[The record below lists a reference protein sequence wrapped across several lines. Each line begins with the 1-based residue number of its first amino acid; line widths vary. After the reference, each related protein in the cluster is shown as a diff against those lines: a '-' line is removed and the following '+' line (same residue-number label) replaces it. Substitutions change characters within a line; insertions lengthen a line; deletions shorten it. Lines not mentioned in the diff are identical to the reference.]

1 MSVHCAHIL
10 QKHKESRRPFD
21 SFRNK
26 PVTRSREEA
35 IANIN
40 NFLQQLKDNPS
51 LFGQIATQYSEC
63 SSCQRGG
70 DLGFFERGQMQ
81 KPFEEVSFK
90 LKPGE
95 ISSIVETDSGY
106 HIILRIE

>member
-35 IANIN
+35 IANIK

-95 ISSIVETDSGY
+95 ISSIV
-106 HIILRIE
+106 

>member
-10 QKHKESRRPFD
+10 QKHKESRRPVD

-35 IANIN
+35 IANIRSFQN
-40 NFLQQLKDNPS
+40 QLKENPA
-51 LFGQIATQYSEC
+51 LFGQIATQFSEC

-90 LKPGE
+90 LKQGE
-95 ISSIVETDSGY
+95 ISDIVETDSGY
-106 HIILRIE
+106 HLILHIE

>member
-26 PVTRSREEA
+26 PVTRTREEA

-40 NFLQQLKDNPS
+40 NFLQQLRDNPS
-51 LFGQIATQYSEC
+51 IFAQIATQYSEC

-81 KPFEEVSFK
+81 KPFEDVSFK
-90 LKPGE
+90 LKVGE
-95 ISSIVETDSGY
+95 ISNIVETDSGY
-106 HIILRIE
+106 HLILRIE

>member
-35 IANIN
+35 IANIE
-40 NFLQQLKDNPS
+40 QYKQHLKENPK
-51 LFGQIATQYSEC
+51 LFAQIATNYSEC
-63 SSCQRGG
+63 SSCQKGG

-81 KPFEEVSFK
+81 KPFEEVAFK
-90 LKPGE
+90 LKPG
-95 ISSIVETDSGY
+95 
-106 HIILRIE
+106 